1 MRSLFQPTLTRRV
14 ALSLVSAM
22 ALAWGVLLVFELYEQ
37 AQLER
42 GQHNPALIEAAAEL
56 LEALDIAPDPSSAQ
70 LVSASMQRMIDG
82 SRKRANIPGDVLIE
96 VWDRPARQLVY
107 RTPDLPV
114 PIYRTVERSSSRW
127 TVRVGQSKVDR
138 TWLLH
143 ALIWDLTKYVL
154 IALPILLVPV
164 SLAVMLG
171 LEPLRRLSNLLT
183 TRGPDDFSRLQ
194 FDPPHAELKPVVTSL
209 NDLLQRVRSKVDQE
223 RSFVQDAAHE
233 LRTPLAVIAA
243 EAHVLTR
250 STDDVERG
258 AALSRLEGSLARAS
272 HMIRQLLDL
281 ARLESN
287 SPSDHTTTDIAGLLR
302 ECLSAHNP
310 AALARCIELECE
322 SPDKLERAV
331 DLPAL
336 RCILHNLTDNAIRY
350 GKEGGHVRVELHAR
364 TGSFEIVVEDDGPG
378 IPQSER
384 SKVFERFYRG
394 QFVTASGTGLGLSIA
409 QRAAVRLGGDLRLCE
424 ARDGQGCRFELR
436 VPSRA

>member
-1 MRSLFQPTLTRRV
+1 
-14 ALSLVSAM
+14 
-22 ALAWGVLLVFELYEQ
+22 
-37 AQLER
+37 
-42 GQHNPALIEAAAEL
+42 
-56 LEALDIAPDPSSAQ
+56 
-70 LVSASMQRMIDG
+70 
-82 SRKRANIPGDVLIE
+82 
-96 VWDRPARQLVY
+96 
-107 RTPDLPV
+107 
-114 PIYRTVERSSSRW
+114 
-127 TVRVGQSKVDR
+127 
-138 TWLLH
+138 
-143 ALIWDLTKYVL
+143 
-154 IALPILLVPV
+154 
-164 SLAVMLG
+164 
-171 LEPLRRLSNLLT
+171 
-183 TRGPDDFSRLQ
+183 
-194 FDPPHAELKPVVTSL
+194 L
-209 NDLLQRVRSKVDQE
+209 NDLLQRVRSKVDRE

-424 ARDGQGCRFELR
+424 ARDSQGCRFELR
-436 VPSRA
+436 VPSRT